1 MNTDTLTRPAG
12 ESYDWIVPE
21 AGRPTLA
28 HPNSSEQ
35 DETDF
40 FASPP
45 GELALV
51 PETHRDDAPIDD
63 LTFLE
68 AEQDPSAE
76 SLIG

>member
-12 ESYDWIVPE
+12 EGYDWIVQE
-21 AGRPTLA
+21 ADRPTLA

-35 DETDF
+35 DEIDF

-45 GELALV
+45 GELASV
-51 PETHRDDAPIDD
+51 PETHRDDAIDD

-68 AEQDPSAE
+68 TEQDPE
-76 SLIG
+76 R